1 MILFIICAAWISGP
15 LLLLGVLWIQ
25 YYSWTWF
32 HVWLLVPAFR
42 AGNMYGIL
50 AGTAI
55 WSRHVFTPDMALS
68 SELSVSSWA
77 FMDSHVLAYLFCW
90 QMHKSECL
98 GNPIVVFA
106 WIFYV
111 FRTEPASNFLY
122 SLYRVGFDFEGQ
134 GSPYFTPD
142 NGSCY
147 SQKSTMPGKCKARNF
162 VSALFVQKL
171 LILAGLDPTFF

>member
-15 LLLLGVLWIQ
+15 LLLLGFLWIQ

-32 HVWLLVPAFR
+32 HIWLPVPAFPV
-42 AGNMYGIL
+42 GNRYEIL

-77 FMDSHVLAYLFCW
+77 FMDSHILAYLFCW

-111 FRTEPASNFLY
+111 FRTEPASNFCIPFIEWDLI
-122 SLYRVGFDFEGQ
+122 SKDKTVLIIPHIMVVVIVRNLPCLESV
-134 GSPYFTPD
+134 
-142 NGSCY
+142 
-147 SQKSTMPGKCKARNF
+147 KSET
-162 VSALFVQKL
+162 L
-171 LILAGLDPTFF
+171 LLHYLSKSN